1 MESFM
6 ESTTNVEESTSTTN
20 VETKK
25 YFVIAGAILLA
36 FMVGR
41 WGAGQSPTSAKAQT
55 KKAQTARVEQSNVT
69 VQQLQGL
76 LRQSKKMT
84 SLQRE
89 QAFGNYINKQIHWK
103 GTLKS
108 AYSSEGK
115 FLAVLRHSVKPSWA
129 LGHRNVF
136 VTADFAA
143 SEKKKLLNAP
153 KGSLVTYQG
162 ILSEYTGSAK
172 KPWRVTD
179 GQILSVETVKPKTK
193 SK

>member
-1 MESFM
+1 ME
-6 ESTTNVEESTSTTN
+6 STTN

-25 YFVIAGAILLA
+25 YCAIAGAILLA

-41 WGAGQSPTSAKAQT
+41 WITGQSPASAKAQT
-55 KKAQTARVEQSNVT
+55 KKAQTARVEQSVEQSNVT
-69 VQQLQGL
+69 VQQLQEL
-76 LRQSKKMT
+76 LRQNKQMT

-89 QAFGNYINKQIHWK
+89 QALGNYINKQIRWK

-115 FLAVLRHSVKPSWA
+115 FWAVLSHRVKPSWP
-129 LGHRNVF
+129 LGRRNVF

-143 SEKKKLLNAP
+143 SEKEKLLNAP
-153 KGSLVTYQG
+153 KRSLVTYQG

-172 KPWRVTD
+172 EPWRVTD
-179 GQILSVETVKPKTK
+179 GQILSVEIVKPKTK